1 MGQYYKPIILAENKK
16 TIVKW
21 MYSHEYGNG
30 LKLMEHS
37 WMKNNFVRAF
47 ETLLLNNPQR
57 VVWAGDYAEPEKG
70 LKNNAYS
77 RCIDKTCVKP
87 PVPSKQVGRYV
98 VNHTKKTFVDKSKVI
113 DVDGYKIH
121 PLPLLTCE
129 GNGQGGG
136 DFFGNE
142 KGKVGIWARDII
154 SIETKKPKGFKEL
167 IFDLTEHEPEPP
179 KQVDEAKEK
188 AEKLTGEKI
197 TLFK

>member
-1 MGQYYKPIILAENKK
+1 MGQYYKPIILAKNKK
-16 TIVKW
+16 TVVKW
-21 MYSHEYGNG
+21 MYSHEYDSG

-37 WMKNNFVRAF
+37 WLKNPFVLTF
-47 ETLLLNNPQR
+47 EALLLNNPQSI
-57 VVWAGDYAEPEKG
+57 VWAGDYAEAEKG
-70 LKNNAYS
+70 LKKNSYS
-77 RCIDKTCVKP
+77 RCTDKTKVNPKIQD
-87 PVPSKQVGRYV
+87 KTVGRYI
-98 VNHTKKTFVDKSKVI
+98 VNHTKKTFVDKTKGI
-113 DVDGYKIH
+113 DVDGWKIH

-167 IFDLTEHEPEPP
+167 IFDLCEVEPKP
-179 KQVDEAKEK
+179 VDKVKEK
-188 AEKLTGEKI
+188 VKKLTGEKI